1 MMRTII
7 REIVSRFDALDLSD
21 GERQGLPSGAAY
33 IIDTIDCHYGE
44 LPESVV
50 WATALLL
57 VVLARGGTCLPLNR
71 VSSIYESDVLPIE
84 LRDAS
89 IAEWRSHLES
99 ITHRDTGEVEPLRV
113 VNDSLYFDRYLE
125 FERHIAMALR
135 APLDAHA
142 VAMPARFAE
151 VAETIFTTTDSN
163 NIPLEAALGMWSH
176 RSFVIAG
183 GPGTGKTTTV
193 AKFLASLE
201 LSLSNGERFPRIRL
215 CAPTGKAAQRMREA
229 IERAIVE
236 LNLNVETSN
245 RLLSRLEPT
254 TIHSLLGISPT
265 RPRRRSV
272 DYLAA
277 DLVICDETSMV
288 DVALLGELLRALSP
302 ATRIVLVGDPNQL
315 QSVDAGSAMGDIVA
329 AMRQGDVA
337 GVELTVVRRV
347 SGSNRDVLLQ
357 LFDAVRRGASDD
369 AMALIEAGVTG
380 VKWCPLT
387 LDDSNVPHDVLGPV
401 VQRAERLRALASDPV
416 TPEEDL
422 ERELTSV
429 MVLTAQHH
437 GDFGRHWWVR
447 HVADTLGV
455 STGGSPRSVGIP
467 VLVTQTDRG
476 ANLVN
481 GDDGIVRVTSHGE
494 LIFDTMGSFPVRLRP
509 AAVTHWQPWYA
520 MTIHKSQGSEFQ
532 RVIVS
537 VTPGTRLL
545 SRELLYT
552 ALTRAKE
559 EVTIV
564 ATRDDLRLAIE
575 RPVVRLTGLT
585 DALHRAVPVT

>member
-1 MMRTII
+1 MRPLI
-7 REIVSRFDALDLSD
+7 REITDQFDIPEFSD
-21 GERQGLPSGAAY
+21 SERQGLPSGAAH
-33 IIDTIDCHYGE
+33 IIDAIDRHYGE
-44 LPESVV
+44 LPDAVV

-57 VVLARGGTCLPLNR
+57 VVLARGGTCLPLDR
-71 VSSIYESDVLPIE
+71 VSSIYESDILPNE
-84 LRDAS
+84 LRGAS
-89 IAEWRSHLES
+89 VAQWLAHLEP

-125 FERHIAMALR
+125 IERGIARALCS
-135 APLDAHA
+135 PLDDRA
-142 VAMPARFAE
+142 VAMPARFAAVSSE
-151 VAETIFTTTDSN
+151 IFATTDSE
-163 NIPLEAALGMWSH
+163 NIPLEAALGVWSH

-201 LSLSNGERFPRIRL
+201 LSLSEGEAFPRIRL

-229 IERAIVE
+229 IEGAIAG
-236 LNLNVETSN
+236 LALDDETAT
-245 RLLSRLEPT
+245 RLLARLEPT

-265 RPRRRSV
+265 RPRRRNV
-272 DYLAA
+272 DFLAA

-329 AMRQGDVA
+329 AMRHGDVA

-357 LFDAVRRGASDD
+357 LFDAVRRGSSDE

-380 VKWCPLT
+380 VSWAPLT
-387 LDDSNVPHDVLGPV
+387 SGESNVPQDVLRPV
-401 VQRAERLRALASDPV
+401 VQRAERLRSLASDPAV
-416 TPEEDL
+416 RDDDI

-455 STGGSPRSVGIP
+455 NTGGSPRDVGVP

-481 GDDGIVRVTSHGE
+481 GDDGIVRATPEGDLV
-494 LIFDTMGSFPVRLRP
+494 FDTMGSFPVRLRP

-532 RVIVS
+532 RVVVS

-564 ATRDDLRLAIE
+564 ATPDDLRLAIE
-575 RPVVRLTGLT
+575 RPVVRLTGLA
-585 DALHRAVPVT
+585 DALRRAATVI

>member
-1 MMRTII
+1 MRPLI
-7 REIVSRFDALDLSD
+7 REITDQFDIPEFADS
-21 GERQGLPSGAAY
+21 ERQGLPSGAAH
-33 IIDTIDCHYGE
+33 IIDAIDRHYGE
-44 LPESVV
+44 LPDAVV

-57 VVLARGGTCLPLNR
+57 IVLARGGTCLPLDR
-71 VSSIYESDVLPIE
+71 VSSIYESDILPNE
-84 LRDAS
+84 LRGAS
-89 IAEWRSHLES
+89 VAQWLAHLEP

-113 VNDSLYFDRYLE
+113 VNDSLYFDRYVE
-125 FERHIAMALR
+125 IERGIARSLR
-135 APLDAHA
+135 SPLDDRA
-142 VAMPARFAE
+142 VAMPTRFAA
-151 VAETIFTTTDSN
+151 VATEIFATTDSE
-163 NIPLEAALGMWSH
+163 NIPLEAALGVWSH

-201 LSLSNGERFPRIRL
+201 LSLSEGEAFPRIRL

-229 IERAIVE
+229 IEGAIAG
-236 LNLNVETSN
+236 LALDDETAT
-245 RLLSRLEPT
+245 RLLARLEPT

-265 RPRRRSV
+265 RPRRRNV
-272 DYLAA
+272 DFLAA

-329 AMRQGDVA
+329 AMRHGDVA

-357 LFDAVRRGASDD
+357 LFDAVRRGASDE

-380 VKWCPLT
+380 VSWAPLT
-387 LDDSNVPHDVLGPV
+387 SDESNVPQDVLRPV
-401 VQRAERLRALASDPV
+401 VERAERLRSLASNPAV
-416 TPEEDL
+416 REEDI

-455 STGGSPRSVGIP
+455 NTGGSPRDLGVP

-481 GDDGIVRVTSHGE
+481 GDDGIVRATPEGDLV
-494 LIFDTMGSFPVRLRP
+494 FDTMGSFPVRLRP

-532 RVIVS
+532 RVVVS

-564 ATRDDLRLAIE
+564 ATPDDLRLAIE
-575 RPVVRLTGLT
+575 RPVVRLTGLA
-585 DALHRAVPVT
+585 DALHRAATVN

>member
-1 MMRTII
+1 MRPLI
-7 REIVSRFDALDLSD
+7 RVITDQFDIPEFSD
-21 GERQGLPSGAAY
+21 SERQGLPSGAAH
-33 IIDTIDCHYGE
+33 IIDAIDRHYGE
-44 LPESVV
+44 LPDAVV

-57 VVLARGGTCLPLNR
+57 IVLARGGTCLPLDR
-71 VSSIYESDVLPIE
+71 VSSIYESDILPNE
-84 LRDAS
+84 LRGAS
-89 IAEWRSHLES
+89 VAQWLAHLEP

-113 VNDSLYFDRYLE
+113 VNDSLYFDRYVE
-125 FERHIAMALR
+125 IERGIARSLR
-135 APLDAHA
+135 SPLDDRA
-142 VAMPARFAE
+142 VAMPTRFAA
-151 VAETIFTTTDSN
+151 VATEIFATTDSE
-163 NIPLEAALGMWSH
+163 NIPLEAALGVWSH

-201 LSLSNGERFPRIRL
+201 LSLSEGEAFPRIRL

-229 IERAIVE
+229 IEGAIAG
-236 LNLNVETSN
+236 LALDDETAT
-245 RLLSRLEPT
+245 RLLARLEPT

-265 RPRRRSV
+265 RPRRRNV
-272 DYLAA
+272 DFLAA

-329 AMRQGDVA
+329 AMRHGDVA

-357 LFDAVRRGASDD
+357 LFDAVRRGASDE

-380 VKWCPLT
+380 VSWAPLT
-387 LDDSNVPHDVLGPV
+387 SDESNVPQDVLRPV
-401 VQRAERLRALASDPV
+401 VERAERLRSLASNPAV
-416 TPEEDL
+416 REEDI

-455 STGGSPRSVGIP
+455 NTGGSPRDLGVP

-481 GDDGIVRVTSHGE
+481 GDDGIVRATPEGDLV
-494 LIFDTMGSFPVRLRP
+494 FDTMGSFPVRLRP

-532 RVIVS
+532 RVVVS

-564 ATRDDLRLAIE
+564 ATPDDLRLAIE
-575 RPVVRLTGLT
+575 RPVVRLTGLA
-585 DALHRAVPVT
+585 DALHRAATVN